1 MSENILFVAQENK
14 LRYNKKQGRKR
25 RQIEK

>member
-14 LRYNKKQGRKR
+14 LRYNKKQDRKR